1 MNKSF
6 KFISVIISVII
17 SVVLIFTTTATILL
31 STGRDYLNSSKFDI
45 QVENTDLS
53 SLKFIYNGEKITLE
67 KYVKDYVNSNIDNI
81 ILDKASPYY
90 SDLWFPFADALTD
103 YTVDKVF
110 SSDYVNKIV
119 KSEFKEI
126 VDYFLHSNVDEA
138 KQRIEDG
145 VSLDKNPQLNP
156 ENASDYEEK
165 ISAQVKLA
173 ILQYVEEESEMSCD
187 EIIVLF
193 SADTASTLKSVSII
207 LVVILLLINIK
218 NIPNVFIYLALFL
231 CGCGSAINYIQNT
244 FENHFEGMQDL
255 ITYEFLNPV
264 MNRYVPYMEKGFT
277 YGIIC
282 LVIFIALKVAFGVL
296 KKNKPSN

>member
-1 MNKSF
+1 MKKALS
-6 KFISVIISVII
+6 IALALSLV
-17 SVVLIFTTTATILL
+17 TTTLL
-31 STGRDYLNSSKFDI
+31 SVGRDYLTSQEFNSMIDS
-45 QVENTDLS
+45 TDLATM
-53 SLKFIYNGEKITLE
+53 KFTYNGEKITLE

-207 LVVILLLINIK
+207 LVVILLLLNIK

-255 ITYEFLNPV
+255 IAYEFLKPV
-264 MNRYVPYMEKGFT
+264 LIKTGFKNSYV
-277 YGIIC
+277 
-282 LVIFIALKVAFGVL
+282 FIALKVAFGVL
-296 KKNKPSN
+296 KKNKQSN